1 MPELLKSLPEGD
13 SPLALSDHEEDESNS
28 DQDQELAHQIEEAM
42 EDTESMETQASQE
55 EEEGGAENTAYPLRD
70 ACVDKE
76 KGPVRENTL
85 TDTLSGGMIHNR
97 ENTLMDNP
105 RHGDGADTRYGRVVE
120 NTATLPSDTG
130 YGGIMEN
137 TIISPITMHSSGRR
151 ERSWRILALTL

>member
-1 MPELLKSLPEGD
+1 MPELLKSRPEGD

-55 EEEGGAENTAYPLRD
+55 EEEGGAENTAYPLRG

-85 TDTLSGGMIHNR
+85 KGTLRGEKIHYR
-97 ENTLMDNP
+97 ENTLMDNL
-105 RHGDGADTRYGRVVE
+105 RYGDGAETRYGGIVE
-120 NTATLPSDTG
+120 NTAILPSGTG
-130 YGGIMEN
+130 FGGIVEN
-137 TIISPITMHSSGRR
+137 TIISPITMHGKK
-151 ERSWRILALTL
+151 